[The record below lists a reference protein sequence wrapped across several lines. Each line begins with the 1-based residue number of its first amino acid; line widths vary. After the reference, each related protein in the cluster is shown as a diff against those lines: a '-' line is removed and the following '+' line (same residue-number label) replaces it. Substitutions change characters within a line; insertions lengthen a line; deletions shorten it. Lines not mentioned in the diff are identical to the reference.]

1 MPLESSQNII
11 ENKVMIIAEIGVNHN
26 GKIDLAFELVNV
38 ASESGAD
45 IIKLQTSIPDLVT
58 SRNAPKADYQ
68 LSSTG
73 SHETL
78 LEMCNKLT
86 LSFEDTRTLKLYAE
100 EKDIKFLST
109 PFDLVSIDFLNKLGL
124 DCFKIP
130 SGEINNL
137 PYLRE
142 IGRLNKKVIMSTGM
156 SELSEVRDAIEIL
169 ITSGTEKTNITV
181 LHCNTEYPTPYEDV
195 NLRAMVTMRDELGV
209 QVGYSDHT
217 LGIEVPIA
225 AVALGATVIEKHIT
239 LDRTMLGPDH
249 SASIEPKE
257 LKAMVHAIRNIEKAL
272 GDGIKRSTPS
282 EQKNIAVAR
291 KSIVAAGSIKKGE
304 LFSEKNLL
312 AKRPGIGISPRSW
325 DDVIGTAANKNY
337 EEDDLIEL

>member
-1 MPLESSQNII
+1 M
-11 ENKVMIIAEIGVNHN
+11 ENKVLIIAEIGVNHN
-26 GKIDLAFELVNV
+26 GKIDLAFELINV

-45 IIKLQTSIPDLVT
+45 IVKLQTSIPNLVT
-58 SRNAPKADYQ
+58 SRYAPKADYQ
-68 LSSTG
+68 LSSTE
-73 SHETL
+73 SRETL
-78 LEMCNKLT
+78 LEMCNKLN

-100 EKDIKFLST
+100 KKDIKFLST
-109 PFDLVSIDFLNKLGL
+109 PFDIVSIDFLNKLGL

-156 SELSEVRDAIEIL
+156 SELSEVRDAIQIL
-169 ITSGTEKTNITV
+169 ITSGTEKTKITV

-195 NLRAMVTMRDELGV
+195 NLKAMVTMRDELGV

-239 LDRTMLGPDH
+239 LDRAMQGPDH
-249 SASIEPKE
+249 RSSLQPKE
-257 LKAMVHAIRNIEKAL
+257 LKAMVHAIRNIEKSL
-272 GDGIKRSTPS
+272 GDGIKRPSPS
-282 EQKNIAVAR
+282 EQKNISVAR

-304 LFSEKNLL
+304 IFSEKNLL
-312 AKRPGIGISPRSW
+312 VKRPGIGISPKSW
-325 DDVIGTAANKNY
+325 NEVIGTAANKDY

>member
-1 MPLESSQNII
+1 
-11 ENKVMIIAEIGVNHN
+11 
-26 GKIDLAFELVNV
+26 
-38 ASESGAD
+38 
-45 IIKLQTSIPDLVT
+45 
-58 SRNAPKADYQ
+58 
-68 LSSTG
+68 
-73 SHETL
+73 
-78 LEMCNKLT
+78 MCNKLN

-100 EKDIKFLST
+100 KNDIKFLST
-109 PFDLVSIDFLNKLGL
+109 PFDIVSIDFLNKLGL

-156 SELSEVRDAIEIL
+156 SELSEVRDAIQIL
-169 ITSGTEKTNITV
+169 ITSGTEKTKITV

-195 NLRAMVTMRDELGV
+195 NLKAMVTMRDELGV

-239 LDRTMLGPDH
+239 LDRAMQGPDH
-249 SASIEPKE
+249 RSSLQPKE
-257 LKAMVHAIRNIEKAL
+257 LKAMVHAIRNIEKSL
-272 GDGIKRSTPS
+272 GDGIKRPSPS
-282 EQKNIAVAR
+282 EQKNISVAR

-304 LFSEKNLL
+304 IFSEKNLL
-312 AKRPGIGISPRSW
+312 VKRPGIGISPKSW
-325 DDVIGTAANKNY
+325 NEVIGTAANKDY

>member
-1 MPLESSQNII
+1 M
-11 ENKVMIIAEIGVNHN
+11 ENKVLIIAEIGVNHN
-26 GKIDLAFELVNV
+26 GKIDLAFELINV

-45 IIKLQTSIPDLVT
+45 IVKLQTSIPNLVT
-58 SRNAPKADYQ
+58 SRYAPKADYQ
-68 LSSTG
+68 LSSTE
-73 SHETL
+73 SRETL
-78 LEMCNKLT
+78 LEMCNKLN

-100 EKDIKFLST
+100 KKDIKFLST
-109 PFDLVSIDFLNKLGL
+109 PFDIVSIDFLNKLGL

-156 SELSEVRDAIEIL
+156 SELSEVRDAIQIL
-169 ITSGTEKTNITV
+169 ITSGTEKSKITV
-181 LHCNTEYPTPYEDV
+181 LHCNTEYPTPFEDV
-195 NLRAMVTMRDELGV
+195 NLMAMVTMRDELGV

-239 LDRTMLGPDH
+239 LDRAMQGPDH
-249 SASIEPKE
+249 RSSLQPKE
-257 LKAMVHAIRNIEKAL
+257 LKAMVHAIRNIEKSL
-272 GDGIKRSTPS
+272 GDGIKRPSPS
-282 EQKNIAVAR
+282 EQKNISVAR

-304 LFSEKNLL
+304 IFSEKNLL
-312 AKRPGIGISPRSW
+312 VKRPGIGISPKSW
-325 DDVIGTAANKNY
+325 NEVIGTAANKDY